1 MFVVIYLKVIAIMQ
15 KRGQAATEFIMTYG
29 WAILVVIV
37 AIGALAYFGVLS
49 PDQFVPEKC
58 FFPPGLAC
66 IDYKIT
72 ATQTQIFIQNTM
84 GYDITLTKINLSD
97 KSNCVYSGTYN
108 LVNGDN
114 NLFTVNCSAGTS
126 GSKFKSDIRVTY
138 TSQASN
144 VTHVKIGNIIAK
156 VE

>member
-1 MFVVIYLKVIAIMQ
+1 MK

-49 PDQFVPEKC
+49 PDQFLPEKC
-58 FFPPGLAC
+58 IFPPGLAC
-66 IDYKIT
+66 IDFKVT
-72 ATQTQIFIQNTM
+72 TTQTQMYIQNTM
-84 GYDITLTKINLSD
+84 GYDVIINSVNLSD
-97 KSNCVYSGTYN
+97 KPNCVYSGNYPLN
-108 LVNGDN
+108 NGDN
-114 NLFTVNCSAGTS
+114 NLFTINCNSSST
-126 GSKFKSDIRVTY
+126 GSKFKTDVRVTY
-138 TSQASN
+138 LSTASN